1 MTNPVSLTLQGVCF
15 QLPDGRA
22 LLSDLHEVFDDRRT
36 GLVGRNGVGKSV
48 LARILA
54 GELSPTAGRCL
65 RQGRVHYLAQQAAPQ
80 PGQTVAGLAGMQDAI
95 SALQRIEGGS
105 TRQEDFDAVGERWN
119 LRERLQQELAASGLR
134 HLRHDTPAVQLS
146 GGEAMRAALAGAFL
160 SEADVLIL
168 DEPSNHLDREHR
180 QALRERLQRWT
191 GGLIVV
197 SHDRELLET
206 LERIVEL
213 SALGL
218 HSYGGAYGF
227 YVQTRAEER
236 EKAQAVLDHRK
247 AERRREERA
256 LLEQRE
262 RLEQRLSRGARQAA
276 WANQAPI
283 LLGRQKERSE
293 ASSGRLRARQGE
305 AREALAQRVR
315 DAAEQVEESAPVVL
329 FPPGTFAAPACVAEL
344 DDVRLPQ
351 VKGPT
356 RHLSLKLLRGQ
367 RVALTGP
374 NGCGKSTLLRVLAGL
389 LQPMSGRCERQVE
402 AAYLDQHFSVLDPE
416 APLLAQMLADNP
428 KQAEGE
434 LRSRLALLGLDA
446 ERVQRP
452 SGLLSGGER
461 MKAAL
466 ARVIHTERPV
476 RLLLLDEP
484 GNHLDLASLQALEA
498 MLRQYPGTLVVVS
511 HDETSLGNL
520 QLTHRLE
527 PGPRGWAMREWTAA
541 DCHAAVKRRG

>member
-22 LLSDLHEVFDDRRT
+22 LFSDLDERFDSRRT

-65 RQGRVHYLAQQAAPQ
+65 RSGPVHYLAQQTTPQ
-80 PGQTVAGLAGMQDAI
+80 PGQTAAGLAGMQPEI
-95 SALQRIEGGS
+95 EALLRIEGGS
-105 TRQEDFDAVGERWN
+105 TRQEDFDTVGERWD
-119 LRERLQQELAASGLR
+119 LRERLQEELAASGLPR
-134 HLRHDTPAVQLS
+134 LRHDTPAAHLS
-146 GGEAMRAALAGAFL
+146 GGEAMRVALAGAFL
-160 SEADVLIL
+160 SGADLLIL

-180 QALRERLQRWT
+180 LALREQLQRWG

-206 LERIVEL
+206 MERIVEL

-218 HSYGGAYGF
+218 RSYGGGYRF
-227 YVQTRAEER
+227 YAHARTQER
-236 EKAQAVLDHRK
+236 EQAQALLDQRK

-256 LLEQRE
+256 LVEQRE
-262 RLEQRLSRGARQAA
+262 RLEHRLSRGARQAA
-276 WANQAPI
+276 EANQAPI
-283 LLGRQKERSE
+283 LIGRQKERSE
-293 ASSGRLRARQGE
+293 ASSGRLHAQQKQ
-305 AREALAQRVR
+305 AREALSQRVCE
-315 DAAEQVEESAPVVL
+315 AAAQVEQDAPVVL
-329 FPPGTFAAPACVAEL
+329 FPPGVFTAPACIAALE
-344 DDVRLPQ
+344 DVCLPH
-351 VKGPT
+351 VRGPT
-356 RHLSLKLLRGQ
+356 RKLSLRLLRGQ
-367 RVALTGP
+367 RLALTGP
-374 NGCGKSTLLRVLAGL
+374 NGCGKSTLLKVMAGL
-389 LQPMSGRCERQVE
+389 LPPLSGRCERQVE
-402 AAYLDQHFSVLDPE
+402 AAYLDQHFSVLDL
-416 APLLAQMLADNP
+416 AASLLTQMLADQP

-446 ERVQRP
+446 DRVQRP

-466 ARVIHTERPV
+466 ARVLYAERPV

-484 GNHLDLASLQALEA
+484 GNHLDLASLQGLEA

-511 HDETSLGNL
+511 HDEALLGNL
-520 QLTHRLE
+520 GLTHRLE
-527 PGPRGWAMREWTAA
+527 AGPDGWAMQPWPA
-541 DCHAAVKRRG
+541 